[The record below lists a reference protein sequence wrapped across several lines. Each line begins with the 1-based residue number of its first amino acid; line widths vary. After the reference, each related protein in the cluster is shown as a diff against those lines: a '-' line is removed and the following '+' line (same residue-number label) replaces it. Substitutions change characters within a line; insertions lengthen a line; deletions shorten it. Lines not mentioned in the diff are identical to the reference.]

1 MARSPQDL
9 LQGTLDLM
17 ILKALSWG
25 PRHGY
30 AISNWITAHA
40 GGELAIEEAA
50 LYKALHRLEQA
61 GHLAAEWGR
70 SENQRRARFYRLAAG
85 GRRELTRRASVWV
98 RYRDSVERILAAT
111 SAEVPA

>member
-85 GRRELTRRASVWV
+85 GRRELTRRTSVWV